1 MKSNPPLSTAP
12 IAAAPPKSM
21 FYSIIISLLSCQS
34 LRIVILRADLSKSV
48 YDCEIISVLSLSLVT
63 SFTGIVSM
71 LMEASFIHRRSL
83 LQVVA
88 VVPVAV
94 ALAFI
99 AFPFQRDRFVLNDF
113 LKS

>member
-1 MKSNPPLSTAP
+1 
-12 IAAAPPKSM
+12 
-21 FYSIIISLLSCQS
+21 
-34 LRIVILRADLSKSV
+34 
-48 YDCEIISVLSLSLVT
+48 
-63 SFTGIVSM
+63 M

-99 AFPFQRDRFVLNDF
+99 AFQRDRFVLSFRILF
-113 LKS
+113 LEILSSSSLIEEDSLSDICKASLRNTNFPPTSLIDT